1 MKNILNNDR
10 YVIIKEIGR
19 GTSSKAYLAH
29 DRVTRNEVA
38 IKEVHFDL
46 LHSSKERELAR
57 KEVSLLSKLDHPNI
71 IKYLDHF
78 DEKGMLY
85 LVMEYADGGDLH
97 SFLRKRKDLDYLKEG
112 QLLSIFIQIVL
123 ALNYLHEQRVL
134 HRDVK
139 TRNIFMY
146 SNSNTVKLG
155 DFGISRVL
163 EETIDQARTSIGT
176 PYYLSPEICESKPY
190 NEKSD
195 CWALG
200 CVLYEMCTLKHPFD
214 ASTIKSLM
222 AKITR
227 GIYPPI
233 PSLYSSN
240 LKQLI
245 DRLLYRKP
253 EDRPTT
259 ADILALPF
267 IQQKSLIYVTHQR
280 QSNVIRQLKDDI
292 SIQAIPIDEKD
303 LTSRYLKLC
312 KRYHFIL
319 NRLSLGEEKAFRIM
333 AQFLFGN
340 VPVETIISKFRK
352 SDSESFIEIVRHIQS
367 SLNETSEKI
376 HDEMSNLRIHKSNIE
391 EEFDDYPSFKGKIL
405 RFPESIS
412 NWDYLEHLR
421 IFIADYIGVPALI
434 EAYKWLQKDKAWLQ
448 SDVFLNKIANES
460 NCRVNDCQDI
470 CQLILWLIQR
480 EKQLENE

>member
-1 MKNILNNDR
+1 

-85 LVMEYADGGDLH
+85 LVMEYADGDLH

-163 EETIDQARTSIGT
+163 EE
-176 PYYLSPEICESKPY
+176 
-190 NEKSD
+190 
-195 CWALG
+195 
-200 CVLYEMCTLKHPFD
+200 
-214 ASTIKSLM
+214 
-222 AKITR
+222 
-227 GIYPPI
+227 
-233 PSLYSSN
+233 
-240 LKQLI
+240 
-245 DRLLYRKP
+245 
-253 EDRPTT
+253 
-259 ADILALPF
+259 
-267 IQQKSLIYVTHQR
+267 
-280 QSNVIRQLKDDI
+280 
-292 SIQAIPIDEKD
+292 
-303 LTSRYLKLC
+303 
-312 KRYHFIL
+312 
-319 NRLSLGEEKAFRIM
+319 
-333 AQFLFGN
+333 
-340 VPVETIISKFRK
+340 
-352 SDSESFIEIVRHIQS
+352 
-367 SLNETSEKI
+367 
-376 HDEMSNLRIHKSNIE
+376 
-391 EEFDDYPSFKGKIL
+391 
-405 RFPESIS
+405 
-412 NWDYLEHLR
+412 
-421 IFIADYIGVPALI
+421 
-434 EAYKWLQKDKAWLQ
+434 
-448 SDVFLNKIANES
+448 
-460 NCRVNDCQDI
+460 
-470 CQLILWLIQR
+470 
-480 EKQLENE
+480 